1 MPPTPADELLL
12 EPDPRW
18 YQDAVIYELHVRAFA
33 DSDGDG
39 IGDFRG
45 LTGKLDYLQDLGV
58 TALWLLPFYPSPLRD
73 DGYDIADYAS
83 IHPDY
88 GTMDDFRTFLDEAHK
103 RGLRVIT
110 ELVLNHTSDQH
121 PWFQRA
127 RRAEPNS
134 RWRNYYVWS
143 DTPERYAGTRI
154 IFQDFEASNWAW
166 DPIAQSYYWHRF
178 YAHQP
183 DLNFDNPEVRE
194 TMLGLVDRWLEM
206 GVDGLRLD
214 AVPYLY
220 EREGTNCEN
229 LPETHAFLRELRRRV
244 DEKFA
249 DKMLL
254 AEANQWPEDAI
265 AYFGE
270 GDECHM
276 NFHFPLMPRLFMSIR
291 MEDRF
296 PIIDILDQTPPI
308 PDPCQWAIF
317 LRNHDEL
324 TLEMVTDEER
334 DYMYRVY
341 ASEPRAR
348 LNLGIRRRLAPLLE
362 NNRRKIELM
371 NGLLFSL
378 PGTPVVYYGDE
389 IGMGD
394 NIYLG
399 DRNGVR
405 TPMQWS
411 PDRNAGFSKANP
423 QKLYL
428 PPIIDPEYHYES
440 LNVEAQQNNPSSL
453 LWWMKRLIGIR
464 KRFRAFGRGTLEFLS
479 TDNRKVLAYV
489 RKHEDEIMLVVANLS
504 RFTQCAELDLGAY
517 RGMVPRE
524 IFGQTTFPPIG
535 ELPYFITLGPHA
547 FHWFSLETQHA
558 ERRRA
563 PGDLVVDVSVA
574 EESLSTITVRDEWTR
589 LLQGK
594 SRAALENAL
603 PRFLA
608 GARWFGG
615 KARRVKSIALRDAIP
630 IDDARLTLIDVD
642 YIEGDPDVYVVPLAF
657 ASGERAEQLL
667 TYHPETVVC
676 RLRVRHADSDAGE
689 VGIVYDALRQDAF
702 GTALLQGIVQ
712 NDQWDGERE
721 TITATPLGTDGI
733 DEADLALEPMLSN
746 AEQSNSS
753 ILYGQRYILK
763 VYRRL
768 EAGVNPD
775 LELTRALT
783 EQGFEHVP
791 PVAGYLEIR
800 RDRRSEPMTLG
811 LLQRY
816 VANEGDAWSYTQD
829 VLSQFY
835 EHVLSQPAES
845 TREGIPAPPRSTL
858 SMVNGTAE
866 DYPDDAYETI
876 GSYLQSAE
884 LLGQRTAELHLALAA
899 RHDDPSFAPEAINR
913 FAQRSIYQSI
923 RSSTRRAIQLLA
935 PRIDALPRALQP
947 QAQRV
952 LRAEDDLLS
961 RLRSV
966 LDRQVEARRIR
977 THGDYHLGQVLYT
990 GKDFVILDF
999 EGEPARPLGER
1010 RLKRSPLRDVAGML
1024 RSFHYAAHASLFSL
1038 EASGI
1043 LQSSDRPSLE
1053 PWARFWTHW
1062 VCVAFLK
1069 AYRTSIAAEPRLIPD
1084 DADTLHT
1091 LLDAY
1096 LLEKATYEL
1105 TYELNNRPDWIQIPL
1120 QGIADLLDGSDG
1132 SAPAGEGRDEDR

>member
-1 MPPTPADELLL
+1 MPPTPTDELLL
-12 EPDPRW
+12 EPNPHW

-45 LTGKLDYLQDLGV
+45 LTRKLDYLQDLGV

-73 DGYDIADYAS
+73 DGYDIADYTS
-83 IHPDY
+83 VHPDY
-88 GTMDDFRTFLDEAHK
+88 GTLEDFRTFLDQAHK

-127 RRAEPNS
+127 RRAEPGS
-134 RWRNYYVWS
+134 RWRDTYVWS
-143 DTPERYAGTRI
+143 DTPDRYAETRV
-154 IFQDFEASNWAW
+154 IFQDFEASNWSW
-166 DPIAQSYYWHRF
+166 DPVAQSYYWHRF
-178 YAHQP
+178 YSHQP

-194 TMLGLVDRWLEM
+194 TMLQLVDDWLAM

-229 LPETHAFLRELRRRV
+229 LPETHEFLKDLRARV
-244 DEKFA
+244 DEKFG

-265 AYFGE
+265 AYFGD

-308 PDPCQWAIF
+308 PDDCQWAIF

-378 PGTPVVYYGDE
+378 PGTPVLYYGDE

-411 PDRNAGFSKANP
+411 PDRNAGFSNANP

-464 KRFRAFGRGTLEFLS
+464 KRFRAFGRGRLEFLS
-479 TDNRKVLAYV
+479 TDNRKVLAFV
-489 RKHEDEIMLVVANLS
+489 RKHEDEVMLVVANLS
-504 RFTQCAELDLGAY
+504 RFTQCSELDLGAY

-547 FHWFSLETQHA
+547 FHWFSLEPQHA
-558 ERRRA
+558 ERHRA
-563 PGDLVVDVSVA
+563 PGDLLAEVDVT
-574 EESLSTITVRDEWTR
+574 EEGWPTITVADAWEDV
-589 LLQGK
+589 LQG
-594 SRAALENAL
+594 RPRQALEAAL

-608 GARWFGG
+608 AARWFGG
-615 KARRVKSIALRDAIP
+615 KARKLKSIEIRDAVP
-630 IDDARLTLIDVD
+630 VEDADAYIALVDVD
-642 YIEGDPDVYVVPLAF
+642 YIEGDPDVYAVPLAF
-657 ASGERAEQLL
+657 ATGERAEQLQ
-667 TYHPETVVC
+667 TYHPEIVIC
-676 RLRVRHADSDAGE
+676 RLRLRAADLDG
-689 VGIVYDALRQDAF
+689 VLYDALRHERL
-702 GTALLQGIVQ
+702 GTRLLDGIAH
-712 NDQWDGERE
+712 GERWSGARE
-721 TITATPLGTDGI
+721 TISASPVGLLDI
-733 DEADLALEPMLSN
+733 DETNGSLAPALSH

-753 ILYGQRYILK
+753 IVYGQRYILK
-763 VYRRL
+763 LYRRL

-775 LELTRALT
+775 LEITRALT
-783 EQGFEHVP
+783 EQGFPHIP
-791 PVAGYLEIR
+791 PAAGYLEIR

-811 LLQRY
+811 LLQAF
-816 VANEGDAWSYTQD
+816 VPNEGDAWSYTQD
-829 VLSQFY
+829 VLGQFY
-835 EHVLSQPAES
+835 EHVLSQPVEA

-858 SMVNGTAE
+858 SVVNGTTE
-866 DYPDDAYETI
+866 DYPDDAYEMV
-876 GSYLQSAE
+876 GSFMQSAE
-884 LLGQRTAELHLALAA
+884 RLGQRTAELHTALAS
-899 RHDDPSFAPEAINR
+899 RHDDPSFAPEPINR

-923 RSSTRRAIQLLA
+923 RSSTRRTIQFLHQQLEGL
-935 PRIDALPRALQP
+935 PEALRP
-947 QAQRV
+947 QAQAIMD
-952 LRAEDDLLS
+952 AEDDLLG

-966 LDRQVEARRIR
+966 LESRIQAKRIR
-977 THGDYHLGQVLYT
+977 THGDFHLGQVLYT

-1038 EASGI
+1038 EEGGI
-1043 LQSSDRPSLE
+1043 LQPNDRPRLE

-1069 AYRTSIAAEPRLIPD
+1069 VYRATIQATPGLIPD
-1084 DADTLHT
+1084 DPDALHT

-1096 LLEKATYEL
+1096 LLEKAIYEL
-1105 TYELNNRPDWIQIPL
+1105 NYELNNRPDWVQIPL
-1120 QGIADLLDGSDG
+1120 QGIADLL
-1132 SAPAGEGRDEDR
+1132 AHRDARVATPENGADDR